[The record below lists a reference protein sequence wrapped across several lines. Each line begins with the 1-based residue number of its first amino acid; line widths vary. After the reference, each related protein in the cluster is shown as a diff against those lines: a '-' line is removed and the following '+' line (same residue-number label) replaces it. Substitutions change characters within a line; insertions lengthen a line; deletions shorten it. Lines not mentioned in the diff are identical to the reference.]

1 MKSHI
6 LTIIFGMVVGYTT
19 AIHFSSPH
27 TDTTRNGLQDEDQ
40 DEAFK
45 EDIKLLKRAV
55 VIKTNAAQSL
65 ECPKL
70 PKAWV
75 DPLAGRSPASEDS
88 SNISEEIYPEVTEEQ
103 EEQEEQEEVLEKIP
117 IQFYPLPIGL

>member
-19 AIHFSSPH
+19 AIHFSSPPA
-27 TDTTRNGLQDEDQ
+27 DTTRNGVKDEDQ

-45 EDIKLLKRAV
+45 EDIKLLKQAV
-55 VIKTNAAQSL
+55 VIKPNVAKPL

-70 PKAWV
+70 TKAEV
-75 DPLAGRSPASEDS
+75 DPLAERSPASEDS
-88 SNISEEIYPEVTEEQ
+88 SNISEEFSPEVTEEQ
-103 EEQEEQEEVLEKIP
+103 KEILEKMP
-117 IQFYPLPIGL
+117 NEYYLLPLGF